1 MPRDDLIAR
10 LERAEAALRRA
21 GVAHLYIFGSYA
33 RDEAREASDV
43 DVFVDLKPGS
53 GFLPFMEAYEIIA
66 DTVCLPVDY
75 GTRSGLHPAL
85 RPQIEREAVR
95 VF

>member
-10 LERAEAALRRA
+10 LKRAEATLRRA
-21 GVAHLYIFGSYA
+21 GVAHLSLFGSYA
-33 RDEAREASDV
+33 RGEAREGSDV
-43 DVFVDLKPGS
+43 DVFVDLEPGS

-66 DTVCLPVDY
+66 DTVGLPVDY